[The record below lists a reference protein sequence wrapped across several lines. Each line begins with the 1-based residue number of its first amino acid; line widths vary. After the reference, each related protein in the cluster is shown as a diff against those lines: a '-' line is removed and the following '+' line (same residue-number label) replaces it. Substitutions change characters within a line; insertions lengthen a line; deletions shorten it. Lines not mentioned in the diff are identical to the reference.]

1 MINFITISAPSG
13 SGKTTLCKA
22 LQLVEPEIEWS
33 ISYTTREKRSIEE
46 NGVDYFFISE
56 EEFEDLIIQGHFVE
70 WQNVHGFYYGT
81 SVNNLENAINNDKI
95 MLIEMDVKGSMSIKK
110 LFPDQTFSIF
120 IMPPSISQLRERLR
134 SRGTDSEKRIN
145 IRLKRFQEEMEFR
158 EKFDYVM
165 INEDLDLAKFL
176 VFGNISG
183 FQVIRKLLRSWLGL
197 HLLLFGK

>member
-22 LQLVEPEIEWS
+22 LQLMEPEIEWS

-81 SVNNLENAINNDKI
+81 SLNNLRNAINNDKI

-145 IRLKRFQEEMEFR
+145 IRLKRFKEEMEFR

-165 INEDLDLAKFL
+165 INEDLDLAKIEL
-176 VFGNISG
+176 QKTINKLKRGVTSG
-183 FQVIRKLLRSWLGL
+183 T
-197 HLLLFGK
+197 